1 MNPILLDERLSAAAE
16 LAREALTGM
25 ERPVAADIGCDHGF
39 LTAKLLETVPNLTML
54 ASDVSAP
61 SLEKARRL
69 LAVRGLSVR
78 GCYYTIEDF
87 TLASDTSRG
96 VSNVVTADEA
106 VFTVREGDLML
117 FHYSDIHGHG
127 ESA

>member
-16 LAREALTGM
+16 LAQEALAGI

-69 LAVRGLSVR
+69 LAERGLTDRAALRRS
-78 GCYYTIEDF
+78 
-87 TLASDTSRG
+87 
-96 VSNVVTADEA
+96 SNIIG
-106 VFTVREGDLML
+106 FMRSLRVRECRCNGRASSR
-117 FHYSDIHGHG
+117 HR
-127 ESA
+127 AP

>member
-69 LAVRGLSVR
+69 LAARGLQSVLR
-78 GCYYTIEDF
+78 ACA
-87 TLASDTSRG
+87 AS
-96 VSNVVTADEA
+96 
-106 VFTVREGDLML
+106 
-117 FHYSDIHGHG
+117 I
-127 ESA
+127 SAMRIINLRRAIIS

>member
-61 SLEKARRL
+61 SLEKRGGCWRR
-69 LAVRGLSVR
+69 G
-78 GCYYTIEDF
+78 G
-87 TLASDTSRG
+87 
-96 VSNVVTADEA
+96 
-106 VFTVREGDLML
+106 
-117 FHYSDIHGHG
+117 
-127 ESA
+127 

>member
-1 MNPILLDERLSAAAE
+1 MNPILLDERLSAAAK

-61 SLEKARRL
+61 SLEKRGGCWRR
-69 LAVRGLSVR
+69 G
-78 GCYYTIEDF
+78 G
-87 TLASDTSRG
+87 
-96 VSNVVTADEA
+96 
-106 VFTVREGDLML
+106 
-117 FHYSDIHGHG
+117 
-127 ESA
+127 

>member
-69 LAVRGLSVR
+69 LAARGLKRPRNADGCGRIERHRQTR
-78 GCYYTIEDF
+78 GRGDD
-87 TLASDTSRG
+87 SRHGRGDDSQNRSRG
-96 VSNVVTADEA
+96 Q
-106 VFTVREGDLML
+106 R
-117 FHYSDIHGHG
+117 
-127 ESA
+127 